1 MRITGGQAGGRI
13 LKVPKGLAVRPT
25 PDLMKQAIFNSL
37 GARVVG
43 ARVLELFSGTGA
55 LSLECLSRGAASV
68 VCVEKSHR
76 HAEVLRRN
84 VVTAGFPK
92 TSLQL
97 RLQDVFAVL
106 AQLAE
111 TGGQFDLV
119 LADPPY
125 GEKNV
130 GRRSTSLAQQL
141 LDDANLPRVLKAD
154 GLFVLGHTKRD
165 TLSVPEAWSE
175 RKVLKHGDSWMRFM
189 SRA

>member
-111 TGGQFDLV
+111 TGEQFDLV